1 MYRTKTELTP
11 REYSAASMHSEVAP
25 DFTTVYG
32 ARAQLKNWSRVPPS
46 LKWAASP
53 FLGEL
58 VFSSSVYQ
66 SPEWLTLGG
75 IFRNELK
82 LEMQKKAHKI
92 QQKCFWVHNIVTEQ
106 LPKRQKP
113 KHAKDHTE
121 PGVI

>member
-1 MYRTKTELTP
+1 
-11 REYSAASMHSEVAP
+11 MHSEVAP

-53 FLGEL
+53 FLGKL
-58 VFSSSVYQ
+58 VFSSSMYQ

-82 LEMQKKAHKI
+82 LEMQKKST
-92 QQKCFWVHNIVTEQ
+92 QNTTEMFLGTQ
-106 LPKRQKP
+106 YRDGT
-113 KHAKDHTE
+113 ASEETE
-121 PGVI
+121 TKTCEGSH